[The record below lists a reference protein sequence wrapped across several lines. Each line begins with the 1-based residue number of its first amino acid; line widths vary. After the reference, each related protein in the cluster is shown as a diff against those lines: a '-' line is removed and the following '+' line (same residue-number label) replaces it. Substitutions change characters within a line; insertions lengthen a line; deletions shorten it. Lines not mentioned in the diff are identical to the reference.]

1 MHRRQQTTGGGEAP
15 SEGEGPSPGRN
26 GSDRAGSIPIDASG
40 ITKIYPSSGEGV
52 RDLDIRVPQGTIVG
66 LIGPSGC
73 GKTTTVRLLTGLLVP
88 DEGKVEVLGGDPIR
102 FDASTRSRIGYLPQV
117 SALYGSLSIRENL
130 DFAAALHGLRG
141 RKRAEA
147 CDRVLEFVELKG
159 AEGQRVDEISGG
171 MRRRVGLASALVHG
185 PELLFLDEPT
195 AGLDPILRRSVWE
208 HLGEL
213 RSGGR
218 TLIVTTQY
226 VGEAAYCD
234 YIALLS
240 AGEMVE
246 WGAPEDLRRAAYGG
260 ELVDVVFSERPSWQI
275 IDHIGAAIEA
285 TDADSHGRRAVRYTV
300 PDAGSA
306 IPRVAPAAD
315 EAGVIVTETERV
327 IPEFDD
333 VFVRII
339 DAHRKSREPVAS

>member
-1 MHRRQQTTGGGEAP
+1 MVEETQIEDEPGSDGRSRP
-15 SEGEGPSPGRN
+15 SEN
-26 GSDRAGSIPIDASG
+26 LTIDATG
-40 ITKIYPSSGEGV
+40 ITKIYESSGDGV
-52 RDLDIRVPQGTIVG
+52 RDLDVRVPRGTIVG

-88 DEGKVEVLGGDPIR
+88 DAGTVQVLGEDPTT
-102 FDASTRSRIGYLPQV
+102 FDAATRSRIGYLPQE
-117 SALYGSLSIRENL
+117 SALYSSLSVRENL

-141 RKRAEA
+141 RQRAEA
-147 CDRVLEFVELKG
+147 CDSVLEFVELKE
-159 AEGQRVDEISGG
+159 AEEKRVDEISGG
-171 MRRRVGLASALVHG
+171 MRRRVGLATALVHQ

-213 RSGGR
+213 RSQGR

-240 AGEMVE
+240 DGEMVE

-260 ELVDVVFSERPSWQI
+260 ELVDVVFADRPTWKA
-275 IDHIGAAIEA
+275 IDHIAEAISA
-285 TDADSHGRRAVRYTV
+285 TDTDSHGGRSVRFTV

-306 IPRVAPAAD
+306 IPRVPAAAE
-315 EAGVIVTETERV
+315 EAGVTVTETERF

-333 VFVRII
+333 VFVRIV
-339 DAHRKSREPVAS
+339 DAHRKSQAAVAS

>member
-1 MHRRQQTTGGGEAP
+1 MAAHLEIEDEPGAGDP
-15 SEGEGPSPGRN
+15 EGSSSGRFT
-26 GSDRAGSIPIDASG
+26 IDATG
-40 ITKIYPSSGEGV
+40 ITKIYESSGEGV
-52 RDLDIRVPQGTIVG
+52 RDLDVRVPRGTIVG

-88 DEGKVEVLGGDPIR
+88 DSGTVRVLGDDPTT
-102 FDASTRSRIGYLPQV
+102 FDAVTRSRIGYLPQE
-117 SALYGSLSIRENL
+117 SALYESLSVRENL

-141 RKRAEA
+141 RQRAEA
-147 CDRVLEFVELKG
+147 CDSVLEFVELKE
-159 AEGQRVDEISGG
+159 AETQRVDEISGG
-171 MRRRVGLASALVHG
+171 MRRRVGLATALVHQ
-185 PELLFLDEPT
+185 PELIFLDEPT

-213 RSGGR
+213 RSEGR

-240 AGEMVE
+240 DGEMLE
-246 WGAPEDLRRAAYGG
+246 WGAPEDLRRSAYGG
-260 ELVDVVFSERPSWQI
+260 ELVDVVFSERPNWQA
-275 IDHIGAAIEA
+275 IDHIAAAIDA
-285 TDADSHGRRAVRYTV
+285 TDTDSHGKRSVRYTV

-306 IPRVAPAAD
+306 IPRVAAAAE
-315 EAGVIVTETERV
+315 EAGVTVTETERF

-333 VFVRII
+333 VFVRIV
-339 DAHRKSREPVAS
+339 DAHRNSQTAIAS